1 MIDEK
6 RLIILEN
13 FEMPQLQRTRTI
25 RIYLPKDYF
34 ESDKKYPVFYMHDG
48 QNLFYPQGS
57 WSGESWKVGEALDD
71 AFDKGINEG
80 IILVGI
86 DNSNLRE
93 GLGRLDEYSPWPK
106 NFMEGKIKETWRSE
120 EKFGGEGDEYTE
132 FLVHTLKNYIDNN
145 FRTKPERESNYIGGS
160 SMGGLISLYVALKY
174 QKLFSKVAVVSPAF
188 WFAYEDLKEYITN
201 CDIVKKPYIYMD
213 MGTEESSD
221 HENPDFP
228 QIYLHSVNSIVM
240 ELEAKNIEID
250 FEIFEGHEHS
260 ERAWAMRFPDIIKR
274 FSEVSE

>member
-13 FEMPQLQRTRTI
+13 FEMPQLKRNRTI
-25 RIYLPKDYF
+25 RIYLPVDYN
-34 ESDKKYPVFYMHDG
+34 ESNNSYPVFYMHDA
-48 QNLFYPQGS
+48 QNLFYPEDSYSGHS
-57 WSGESWKVGEALDD
+57 WEACEALDE
-71 AFDKGINEG
+71 AFHKGLNKG

-86 DNSNLRE
+86 DNSKLRE

-106 NFMEGKIKETWRSE
+106 NFMEGRIKETWRSE

-132 FLVHTLKNYIDNN
+132 FLVHTLKVYIDNN
-145 FRTKPERESNYIGGS
+145 FRTKPERESTYIGGS

-174 QKLFSKVAVVSPAF
+174 QNLFSKVAVVSPAF

-201 CDIVKKPYIYMD
+201 CHILEKPYIYMD
-213 MGTEESSD
+213 MGTEETSD

-240 ELEAKNIEID
+240 ELDAKNLETD

-260 ERAWAMRFPDIIKR
+260 ERAWALRFPKIIKN
-274 FSEVSE
+274 FSEVE

>member
-13 FEMPQLQRTRTI
+13 FEMPQLKRNRTI
-25 RIYLPKDYF
+25 RIYLPVDYN
-34 ESDKKYPVFYMHDG
+34 ENNNSYPVFYMHDA
-48 QNLFYPQGS
+48 QNLFYPEDSYSGHS
-57 WSGESWKVGEALDD
+57 WEACEALDE
-71 AFDKGINEG
+71 AFHKGLNKG

-86 DNSNLRE
+86 DNSKLRE

-106 NFMEGKIKETWRSE
+106 NFMEGRIKETWRSE

-132 FLVHTLKNYIDNN
+132 FLVHTLKVYIDNN
-145 FRTKPERESNYIGGS
+145 FRTKPERECTYIGGS
-160 SMGGLISLYVALKY
+160 SMGGLISLYIALKY
-174 QKLFSKVAVVSPAF
+174 QNLFSKVAVVSPAF

-201 CDIVKKPYIYMD
+201 CHILEKPYIYMD
-213 MGTEESSD
+213 MGTEETSD

-240 ELEAKNIEID
+240 ELEAKNLETD

-260 ERAWAMRFPDIIKR
+260 ERAWALRFPKIIKN
-274 FSEVSE
+274 FSEVE

>member
-13 FEMPQLQRTRTI
+13 FEMPQLKRNRTI
-25 RIYLPKDYF
+25 RIYLPVDYN
-34 ESDKKYPVFYMHDG
+34 ENNNSYPVFYMHDA
-48 QNLFYPQGS
+48 QNLFYPEDSYSGHS
-57 WSGESWKVGEALDD
+57 WEACEALDE
-71 AFDKGINEG
+71 AFHKGLNKG

-86 DNSNLRE
+86 DNSKLRE

-106 NFMEGKIKETWRSE
+106 NFMEGRIKETWRSE

-132 FLVHTLKNYIDNN
+132 FLVHTLKVYIDNN
-145 FRTKPERESNYIGGS
+145 FRTKPERESTYIGGS
-160 SMGGLISLYVALKY
+160 SMGGLISLYIALKY
-174 QKLFSKVAVVSPAF
+174 QNLFSKVAVVSPAF

-201 CDIVKKPYIYMD
+201 CDILEKPYIYMD
-213 MGTEESSD
+213 MGTEETSD

-240 ELEAKNIEID
+240 ELEAKNLETD

-260 ERAWAMRFPDIIKR
+260 ERAWALRFPKIIKN
-274 FSEVSE
+274 FSEVE